1 MRRVKQCM
9 ICDKW
14 FHRDVAS
21 GQLIESLAKRK
32 FNGEQYP
39 QQFNRPDRP
48 PVPPAAAPPANP
60 MDLAPTP
67 DAPPAISQV
76 QVNQEEESPQN
87 EADPDFDQGNQAHQ
101 VPNQTLCR
109 KRKLKSI
116 DNQFSKTPSCF
127 IVSRGN
133 LDQQYACLKK
143 VPIYH
148 TNSSFFY
155 ARVVVLVDNQRV
167 VSELCD
173 NRITISSRHT

>member
-1 MRRVKQCM
+1 MVGIDAYNTSQACPVCYNRVVEVPNTMRRVKQCV

-21 GQLIESLAKRK
+21 GQLIASLAKRK

-60 MDLAPTP
+60 MDLPPIP
-67 DAPPAISQV
+67 DAPPAISQL

-87 EADPDFDQGNQAHQ
+87 VAVDDPGQENQAHQ

-109 KRKLKSI
+109 KRKLKFN
-116 DNQFSKTPSCF
+116 NQFSK
-127 IVSRGN
+127 
-133 LDQQYACLKK
+133 
-143 VPIYH
+143 
-148 TNSSFFY
+148 
-155 ARVVVLVDNQRV
+155 NQ
-167 VSELCD
+167 C
-173 NRITISSRHT
+173 